1 MGNYWNQFLKSLIS
15 FLTNFTLTMKKLLTI
30 LVLIASV
37 GLLEAAP
44 IKKPKKDLT
53 EEQLIYLEKMQARV
67 DEIKAMDFK
76 SMSKEEV
83 KAVKEE
89 LREMKKEAEKKGIY
103 LSVGAIIIIILL
115 LILIL

>member
-1 MGNYWNQFLKSLIS
+1 
-15 FLTNFTLTMKKLLTI
+15 MKKLLTI
-30 LVLIASV
+30 LLLMGSMTF
-37 GLLEAAP
+37 LEAAP
-44 IKKPKKDLT
+44 IKTPEKKLNA
-53 EEQLIYLEKMQARV
+53 EQKELLAKFEARL

-89 LREMKKEAEKKGIY
+89 LKEMKKEGEKKGIY
-103 LSVGAIIIIILL
+103 LSIGAIIIIILL